1 MKVVIKMRN
10 SCRHFNGPIHNEHC
24 KAGVNYRKLGDDSR
38 PGVYAR
44 LPCVIGSP
52 LTKPDAA
59 TCELISPY
67 TLEELAAKEAEIIKN
82 SNDTLAAIKLIKATK
97 LQTGHV
103 ECPVCKANLQF
114 SVSPS
119 NGHIWAKCST
129 QGCLAWM
136 M

>member
-1 MKVVIKMRN
+1 MRN
-10 SCRHFNGPIHNEHC
+10 SCRHFNGPIHNTHC
-24 KAGVNYRKLGDDSR
+24 KAGVNYKQLGDDSR

-52 LTKPDAA
+52 LTKADAA
-59 TCELISPY
+59 TCDQLSPF
-67 TLEELAAKEAEIIKN
+67 TVEELQAKEAAITKN

-97 LQTGHV
+97 QQSGHV
-103 ECPVCKANLQF
+103 ECPVCKANLQY
-114 SVSPS
+114 SVAQS